1 MDIHIVNWDNMKD
14 YEDIINNSPF
24 FLNHLISLKKTHDYY
39 LKQFLKETEI
49 TYSQYY
55 MFMLLYYEPNVNQS
69 DIAKAC
75 FMNRSGVSRTFSEFE
90 NKGLIK
96 REINPNNKREYV
108 TTLTEKGLKT
118 AKFLEK
124 KELEW
129 DEMICSELEMSRD
142 ELLDLLSILSMKS
155 LNFNRNT
162 F

>member
-1 MDIHIVNWDNMKD
+1 MKD

-24 FLNHLISLKKTHDYY
+24 ILNHLISLKKTHDYY
-39 LKQFLKETEI
+39 LKQFLKNETEI
-49 TYSQYY
+49 SYSQYY
-55 MFMLLYYEPNVNQS
+55 MFMLLYFEPNVNQS

-90 NKGLIK
+90 KKGLIK
-96 REINPNNKREYV
+96 REINPNNKREYI
-108 TTLTEKGLKT
+108 TTLTDKGQKT

-129 DEMICSELEMSRD
+129 DEMISEELDLTHD
-142 ELLDLLSILSMKS
+142 ELMSLLSKLSLKS
-155 LNFNRNT
+155 LNFNRKT

>member
-1 MDIHIVNWDNMKD
+1 MKD

-24 FLNHLISLKKTHDYY
+24 ILNHLISLKKTHDYY
-39 LKQFLKETEI
+39 LKQFLKNETEI
-49 TYSQYY
+49 SYSQYY
-55 MFMLLYYEPNVNQS
+55 MFMLLYFEPNVNQS

-90 NKGLIK
+90 MKGLIK
-96 REINPNNKREYV
+96 REINPNNKREYI
-108 TTLTEKGLKT
+108 TTLTDKGLKT

-129 DEMICSELEMSRD
+129 DEMISEE
-142 ELLDLLSILSMKS
+142 LDLTHGELMSLLSKLSLKS
-155 LNFNRNT
+155 LNFNRKT

>member
-1 MDIHIVNWDNMKD
+1 MKN

-24 FLNHLISLKKTHDYY
+24 ILNHLISLKETHDYY
-39 LKQFLKETEI
+39 LNQFLKKETEI
-49 TYSQYY
+49 SYSQYY
-55 MFMLLYYEPNVNQS
+55 MFMLLYYEPDVNQS

-90 NKGLIK
+90 KKGLIK
-96 REINPNNKREYV
+96 REINPNNKREYI
-108 TTLTEKGLKT
+108 TTLTDEGLKT
-118 AKFLEK
+118 AKFLEE

-129 DEMICSELEMSRD
+129 DAMICEELDLNRD
-142 ELLDLLSILSMKS
+142 ELMELLSKLSMKS

>member
-1 MDIHIVNWDNMKD
+1 MKN

-24 FLNHLISLKKTHDYY
+24 ILNHLISLKETHDYY
-39 LKQFLKETEI
+39 LNQFLKKETEI
-49 TYSQYY
+49 SYSQYY
-55 MFMLLYYEPNVNQS
+55 MFMLLYYEPDVNQS

-90 NKGLIK
+90 KKGLIK
-96 REINPNNKREYV
+96 REINPNNKREYI
-108 TTLTEKGLKT
+108 TTLTDEGLKT
-118 AKFLEK
+118 AKILEE

-129 DEMICSELEMSRD
+129 DAMICEELDLNRD
-142 ELLDLLSILSMKS
+142 ELMELLSKLSMKS

>member
-1 MDIHIVNWDNMKD
+1 MKN

-24 FLNHLISLKKTHDYY
+24 ILNHLISLKETHDYY

-75 FMNRSGVSRTFSEFE
+75 FMNRSGVSRAFSDFE
-90 NKGLIK
+90 KKGLIERK
-96 REINPNNKREYV
+96 INPNNKREYI
-108 TTLTEKGLKT
+108 TTLTDKGLKT
-118 AKFLEK
+118 ARFLEE

-129 DEMICSELEMSRD
+129 DVMICEELDLTHSELMDS
-142 ELLDLLSILSMKS
+142 LSKLSMKS
-155 LNFNRNT
+155 LLFNRKT

>member
-1 MDIHIVNWDNMKD
+1 MKN

-24 FLNHLISLKKTHDYY
+24 ILNHLISLKETHDYY

-49 TYSQYY
+49 TYCQYY

-75 FMNRSGVSRTFSEFE
+75 FMNRSGVSRAFSDFE
-90 NKGLIK
+90 KKGLIERK
-96 REINPNNKREYV
+96 INPNNKREYI
-108 TTLTEKGLKT
+108 TTLTDKGLKT
-118 AKFLEK
+118 ARFLEE

-129 DEMICSELEMSRD
+129 DAMICEELDLTHSELMDS
-142 ELLDLLSILSMKS
+142 LSKLSMKS
-155 LNFNRNT
+155 LLFNRKN

>member
-1 MDIHIVNWDNMKD
+1 MKN

-24 FLNHLISLKKTHDYY
+24 ILNHLISLKETHDYY

-55 MFMLLYYEPNVNQS
+55 MFMLLYYEPDVNQS

-75 FMNRSGVSRTFSEFE
+75 FMNRSGVSRAFSDFE
-90 NKGLIK
+90 KKVLIERK
-96 REINPNNKREYV
+96 INPNNKREYI
-108 TTLTEKGLKT
+108 TTLTDKGLKT
-118 AKFLEK
+118 ARFLEE

-129 DEMICSELEMSRD
+129 DAMICEELDLTHSELMDS
-142 ELLDLLSILSMKS
+142 LSKLSMKS
-155 LNFNRNT
+155 LLFNRKN

>member
-1 MDIHIVNWDNMKD
+1 MKN

-24 FLNHLISLKKTHDYY
+24 ILNHLISLKETHDYY
-39 LKQFLKETEI
+39 LNQFLKKETEI
-49 TYSQYY
+49 SYSQYY
-55 MFMLLYYEPNVNQS
+55 MFMLLYYEPDVNQS

-90 NKGLIK
+90 KKSLIK
-96 REINPNNKREYV
+96 REINPNNKREYI
-108 TTLTEKGLKT
+108 TTLTDEGLKT
-118 AKFLEK
+118 AKFLEE

-129 DEMICSELEMSRD
+129 DAMICEELDLNRD
-142 ELLDLLSILSMKS
+142 ELMELLSKLSMKS

>member
-1 MDIHIVNWDNMKD
+1 MKN

-24 FLNHLISLKKTHDYY
+24 ILNHLISLKETHDYY

-75 FMNRSGVSRTFSEFE
+75 FMNRSGVSRAFSDFE
-90 NKGLIK
+90 KKGLIERK
-96 REINPNNKREYV
+96 INPNNKREYI
-108 TTLTEKGLKT
+108 TTLTDKGLKT
-118 AKFLEK
+118 ARFLEE

-129 DEMICSELEMSRD
+129 DAMICEELDLTHSELMDS
-142 ELLDLLSILSMKS
+142 LSKLSMKS
-155 LNFNRNT
+155 LLFNRKN